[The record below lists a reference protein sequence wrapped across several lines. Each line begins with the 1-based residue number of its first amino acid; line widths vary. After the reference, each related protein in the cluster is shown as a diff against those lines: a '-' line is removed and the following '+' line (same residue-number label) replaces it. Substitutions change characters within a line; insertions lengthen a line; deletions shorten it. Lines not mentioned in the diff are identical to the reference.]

1 LHKSNG
7 PKEPQK
13 LRIKRSNKNEGR
25 GYQEKKNC
33 KTRTKTRTQ
42 ILNPKGQDEVRASAI
57 PTKLKGLQDPVT
69 QTVASSSVDLSAV

>member
-25 GYQEKKNC
+25 GYQEKNC
-33 KTRTKTRTQ
+33 KMRTKTRTQ
-42 ILNPKGQDEVRASAI
+42 ILNLEGQDEVRASAI